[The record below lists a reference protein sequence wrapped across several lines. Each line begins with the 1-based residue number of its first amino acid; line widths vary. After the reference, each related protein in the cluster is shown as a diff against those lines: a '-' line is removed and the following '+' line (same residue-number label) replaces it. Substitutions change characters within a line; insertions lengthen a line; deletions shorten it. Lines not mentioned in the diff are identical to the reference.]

1 MYLKKILLTVVLL
14 GLVGMAGFSYY
25 VYQNIFTP
33 NTGFNNPQA
42 HVFIPTGAT
51 FKMVQEELSPLL
63 KDMNTFVTVAQ
74 RKGYSSNI
82 KAGHFIIK
90 KGSNNNEIINS
101 IRSGNIPVT
110 IKFNNQERLEDL
122 AGHLAKQIELDSASL
137 LDTMLDE
144 DFLKAS
150 GFTQD
155 TALGMYIANS
165 YEVYWNTSPKA
176 FCQKMLKEYNAFWN
190 TSRVAKAK
198 AISLSKDQVMA
209 LAAIV
214 QKETAM
220 IQERPMVAGLYLNRL
235 KKGMLLQADPTVIF
249 AKKKTEN
256 NFKQVIK
263 RVLFKDLK
271 IASPYN
277 TYKYSGVPPG
287 PITMPDVSAIDG
299 VLNYKK
305 HGFYFMVA
313 DVENFGYHKFA
324 KTLSAHNRNK
334 KQYVNWINKQG
345 VKR

>member
-176 FCQKMLKEYNAFWN
+176 FCQKMLKQYNAFWN

>member
-63 KDMNTFVTVAQ
+63 KDLNTFVTVAQ

-137 LDTMLDE
+137 LNAMLDE

-150 GFTQD
+150 GFTKD
-155 TALGMYIANS
+155 TALSMYIANS

-277 TYKYSGVPPG
+277 TYRYSGVPPG

-305 HGFYFMVA
+305 HDFYFMVA

>member
-110 IKFNNQERLEDL
+110 IKFNNQERLENL

-137 LDTMLDE
+137 LNAMLDE

-150 GFTQD
+150 GFTKD

-176 FCQKMLKEYNAFWN
+176 FCQKMLKQYNAFWN

-277 TYKYSGVPPG
+277 TYRYSGVPPG

-305 HGFYFMVA
+305 HDFYFMVA

>member
-63 KDMNTFVTVAQ
+63 KDLNTFVTVAQ

-137 LDTMLDE
+137 LDAMLDV

-176 FCQKMLKEYNAFWN
+176 FCQKMLREYNAFWN

-277 TYKYSGVPPG
+277 TYKYTGVPPG

>member
-110 IKFNNQERLEDL
+110 IKFNNQERLENL

-137 LDTMLDE
+137 LNAMLDE

-176 FCQKMLKEYNAFWN
+176 FCQKMLREYNAFWN

-220 IQERPMVAGLYLNRL
+220 IQERPTVAGLYLNRL

-277 TYKYSGVPPG
+277 TYKYTGVPPG

>member
-137 LDTMLDE
+137 LDAMLDV
-144 DFLKAS
+144 DFLKVS

-190 TSRVAKAK
+190 TSRVSKAK

>member
-63 KDMNTFVTVAQ
+63 KDLNTFVTVAQ

-110 IKFNNQERLEDL
+110 IKFNNQERLENL

-137 LDTMLDE
+137 LNAMLDV

-176 FCQKMLKEYNAFWN
+176 FCQKMLREYNAFWN

-220 IQERPMVAGLYLNRL
+220 IQERPTVAGLYLNRL

-277 TYKYSGVPPG
+277 TYRYSGVPPG

-305 HGFYFMVA
+305 HDFYFMVA

>member
-63 KDMNTFVTVAQ
+63 KDMNTFVTVAH

-137 LDTMLDE
+137 LDTMLDV
-144 DFLKAS
+144 DFLKVS

>member
-137 LDTMLDE
+137 LDAMLDV
-144 DFLKAS
+144 DFLKVS

-277 TYKYSGVPPG
+277 TYRYSGVPPG

-305 HGFYFMVA
+305 HDFYFMVA

>member
-110 IKFNNQERLEDL
+110 IKFNNQERLENL

-137 LDTMLDE
+137 LDAMLDV
-144 DFLKAS
+144 DFLKVS

-277 TYKYSGVPPG
+277 TYRYSGVPPG

-305 HGFYFMVA
+305 HDFYFMVA

>member
-63 KDMNTFVTVAQ
+63 KDMNTFVTVAH

-110 IKFNNQERLEDL
+110 IKFNNQERLENL

-137 LDTMLDE
+137 LNAMLDV

-176 FCQKMLKEYNAFWN
+176 FCQKMLREYNAFWN
-190 TSRVAKAK
+190 TSRVVKAK

-277 TYKYSGVPPG
+277 TYKYTGVPPG

-305 HGFYFMVA
+305 HDFYFMVA

>member
-63 KDMNTFVTVAQ
+63 KDLNTFVTVAQ

-90 KGSNNNEIINS
+90 KGNNNNEIINS

-110 IKFNNQERLEDL
+110 IKFNNQERLENL

-137 LDTMLDE
+137 LNAMLDV

-176 FCQKMLKEYNAFWN
+176 FCQKMLREYNAFWN

-220 IQERPMVAGLYLNRL
+220 IQERPTVAGLYLNRL

-271 IASPYN
+271 IDSPYN
-277 TYKYSGVPPG
+277 TYRYSGVPPG

-305 HGFYFMVA
+305 HDFYFMVA

>member
-63 KDMNTFVTVAQ
+63 KDLNTFVTVAQ

-110 IKFNNQERLEDL
+110 IKFNNQERLENL

-137 LDTMLDE
+137 LNAMLDE

-176 FCQKMLKEYNAFWN
+176 FCQKMLKQYNAFWN

-220 IQERPMVAGLYLNRL
+220 IQERPTVAGLYLNRL

-277 TYKYSGVPPG
+277 TYRYSGVPPG

-305 HGFYFMVA
+305 HDFYFMVA

>member
-63 KDMNTFVTVAQ
+63 KDLNTFVTVAQ

-137 LDTMLDE
+137 LNAMLDV

-176 FCQKMLKEYNAFWN
+176 FCQKMLREYNAFWN
-190 TSRVAKAK
+190 TSRVVKAK

-277 TYKYSGVPPG
+277 TYKYTGVPPG

>member
-63 KDMNTFVTVAQ
+63 KDMSTFATVAQ

-110 IKFNNQERLEDL
+110 IKFNNQERLENL

-137 LDTMLDE
+137 LNAMLDV

-176 FCQKMLKEYNAFWN
+176 FCQKMLKQYNAFWN

-220 IQERPMVAGLYLNRL
+220 IQERPTVAGLYLNRL

-256 NFKQVIK
+256 NFEQVIK

-271 IASPYN
+271 IDSPYN
-277 TYKYSGVPPG
+277 TYIYSGVPPG

-324 KTLSAHNRNK
+324 KTLSGHNRNK

-345 VKR
+345 VQR

>member
-110 IKFNNQERLEDL
+110 IKFNNQERLENL

-137 LDTMLDE
+137 LNAMLDV

-176 FCQKMLKEYNAFWN
+176 FCQKMLREYNAFWN

-220 IQERPMVAGLYLNRL
+220 IQERPTVAGLYLNRL

-277 TYKYSGVPPG
+277 TYRYSGVPPG

-324 KTLSAHNRNK
+324 KTLSGHNRNK

>member
-137 LDTMLDE
+137 LDTMLDV
-144 DFLKAS
+144 DFLKVS

-176 FCQKMLKEYNAFWN
+176 FCQKMLREYNAFWN

>member
-63 KDMNTFVTVAQ
+63 KDLNTFVTVAQ

-90 KGSNNNEIINS
+90 KGNNNNEIINS

-137 LDTMLDE
+137 LNAMLDV

-176 FCQKMLKEYNAFWN
+176 FCQKMLREYNAFWN

-220 IQERPMVAGLYLNRL
+220 IQERPTVAGLYLNRL

-271 IASPYN
+271 IDSPYN
-277 TYKYSGVPPG
+277 TYRYSGVPPG

-305 HGFYFMVA
+305 HDFYFMVA

>member
-63 KDMNTFVTVAQ
+63 KDLNTFVTVAQ

-110 IKFNNQERLEDL
+110 IKFNNQERLENL

-137 LDTMLDE
+137 LNAMLDV

-176 FCQKMLKEYNAFWN
+176 FCQKMLREYNAFWN

-220 IQERPMVAGLYLNRL
+220 IQERPTVAGLYLNRL

-277 TYKYSGVPPG
+277 TYRYSGVPPG

-324 KTLSAHNRNK
+324 KTLSGHNRNK

>member
-122 AGHLAKQIELDSASL
+122 AGHLAKQIELDSVSL
-137 LDTMLDE
+137 LNAMLDE

-305 HGFYFMVA
+305 HDFYFMVA

>member
-137 LDTMLDE
+137 LDAMLDVY
-144 DFLKAS
+144 FFKVS

-165 YEVYWNTSPKA
+165 YEVYWNSSPKA

>member
-137 LDTMLDE
+137 LDAMLDV

-176 FCQKMLKEYNAFWN
+176 FCQKMLREYNAFWN

-277 TYKYSGVPPG
+277 TYRYLEYHPG
-287 PITMPDVSAIDG
+287 LLPCQMF
-299 VLNYKK
+299 L
-305 HGFYFMVA
+305 
-313 DVENFGYHKFA
+313 
-324 KTLSAHNRNK
+324 
-334 KQYVNWINKQG
+334 Q
-345 VKR
+345 

>member
-63 KDMNTFVTVAQ
+63 KDMNTFVTVAH

-110 IKFNNQERLEDL
+110 IKFNNQERLENL

-137 LDTMLDE
+137 LNAMLDV

-176 FCQKMLKEYNAFWN
+176 FCQKMLREYNAFWN

-271 IASPYN
+271 IDSPYN
-277 TYKYSGVPPG
+277 TYRYSGVPPG

>member
-63 KDMNTFVTVAQ
+63 KDMSTFVTVAQ
-74 RKGYSSNI
+74 RKGYVSNI

-137 LDTMLDE
+137 LDTMLDV
-144 DFLKAS
+144 DFLKVS

-176 FCQKMLKEYNAFWN
+176 FCQKMLKQYNAFWN

-277 TYKYSGVPPG
+277 TYRYSGVPPG

-305 HGFYFMVA
+305 HDFYFMVA

>member
-42 HVFIPTGAT
+42 NVFIPTGAT

-110 IKFNNQERLEDL
+110 IKFNNQERLENL

-137 LDTMLDE
+137 LNAMLDE

-176 FCQKMLKEYNAFWN
+176 FCQKMLKQYNAFWN

-220 IQERPMVAGLYLNRL
+220 IQERPTVAGLYLNRL

-277 TYKYSGVPPG
+277 TYRYSGVPPG

-305 HGFYFMVA
+305 HDFYFMVA

>member
-1 MYLKKILLTVVLL
+1 MYLKKILLTVVLI

-51 FKMVQEELSPLL
+51 FNMVQEELSPLL
-63 KDMNTFVTVAQ
+63 KDMSTFVTVAQ

-110 IKFNNQERLEDL
+110 LKFNNQERLENL
-122 AGHLAKQIELDSASL
+122 AGHLAKQIEADSASL
-137 LDTMLDE
+137 LSAMLDE
-144 DFLKAS
+144 AFLKAS

-155 TALGMYIANS
+155 TAIGMYIANS

-176 FCQKMLKEYNAFWN
+176 FCQKMLKEYNVFWN
-190 TSRVAKAK
+190 ASRVAKAK

-220 IQERPMVAGLYLNRL
+220 IYERPMVAGLYVNRL

-249 AKKKTEN
+249 AKKKQEN
-256 NFKQVIK
+256 NFNQVIK
-263 RVLFKDLK
+263 RVLFKDLT

-277 TYKYSGVPPG
+277 TYRYSGVPPG
-287 PITMPDVSAIDG
+287 PITMPDVSAVDG

-305 HGFYFMVA
+305 HSFYYMVA

-324 KTLSAHNRNK
+324 KTLSGHNRNK

-345 VKR
+345 VQR

>member
-110 IKFNNQERLEDL
+110 IKFNNQERLENL

-137 LDTMLDE
+137 LDAMLDV

-176 FCQKMLKEYNAFWN
+176 FCQKMLREYNAFWN

-220 IQERPMVAGLYLNRL
+220 IQERPTVAGLYLNRL

-277 TYKYSGVPPG
+277 TYRYSGVPPG

-305 HGFYFMVA
+305 HDFYFMVA

>member
-63 KDMNTFVTVAQ
+63 KDLNTFVTVAQ

-137 LDTMLDE
+137 LDAMLDV

-176 FCQKMLKEYNAFWN
+176 FCQKMLREYNAFWN

-277 TYKYSGVPPG
+277 TYRYSGVPPG

>member
-137 LDTMLDE
+137 LDTMLDV

>member
-137 LDTMLDE
+137 LDTMLDV
-144 DFLKAS
+144 DFLKVS

>member
-63 KDMNTFVTVAQ
+63 KDLNTFVTVAQ

-137 LDTMLDE
+137 LDAMLDE

-176 FCQKMLKEYNAFWN
+176 FCQKMLREYNAFWN
-190 TSRVAKAK
+190 TSRVVKAK

-277 TYKYSGVPPG
+277 TYRYSGVPPG

-305 HGFYFMVA
+305 HDFYFMVA

>member
-1 MYLKKILLTVVLL
+1 
-14 GLVGMAGFSYY
+14 
-25 VYQNIFTP
+25 
-33 NTGFNNPQA
+33 
-42 HVFIPTGAT
+42 
-51 FKMVQEELSPLL
+51 
-63 KDMNTFVTVAQ
+63 
-74 RKGYSSNI
+74 
-82 KAGHFIIK
+82 
-90 KGSNNNEIINS
+90 
-101 IRSGNIPVT
+101 
-110 IKFNNQERLEDL
+110 
-122 AGHLAKQIELDSASL
+122 
-137 LDTMLDE
+137 
-144 DFLKAS
+144 
-150 GFTQD
+150 
-155 TALGMYIANS
+155 
-165 YEVYWNTSPKA
+165 
-176 FCQKMLKEYNAFWN
+176 
-190 TSRVAKAK
+190 
-198 AISLSKDQVMA
+198 MA

>member
-1 MYLKKILLTVVLL
+1 MYLKKILLTVVFL

-42 HVFIPTGAT
+42 NIFIPTGAT

-63 KDMNTFVTVAQ
+63 KDMSTFVTVAQ
-74 RKGYSSNI
+74 RKGYVSNI

-101 IRSGNIPVT
+101 IRSGNTPVT
-110 IKFNNQERLEDL
+110 IKFNNQERLENL
-122 AGHLAKQIELDSASL
+122 AGHLAKQIEADSLSL
-137 LDTMLDE
+137 LNAMLDV

-165 YEVYWNTSPKA
+165 YQVYWNTSSKA
-176 FCQKMLKEYNAFWN
+176 FCQKMLKQYHAFWN
-190 TSRVAKAK
+190 DARVAKAK

-220 IQERPMVAGLYLNRL
+220 IDERPVVAGLYLNRL

-256 NFKQVIK
+256 NFNQVIK

-271 IASPYN
+271 ITSPYN
-277 TYKYSGVPPG
+277 TYTNSGVPPG

-313 DVENFGYHKFA
+313 DVKNFGYHKFA

>member
-1 MYLKKILLTVVLL
+1 MYLKKILLTVVFL

-42 HVFIPTGAT
+42 NIFIPTGAT

-63 KDMNTFVTVAQ
+63 KDMSTFVTVAQ
-74 RKGYSSNI
+74 RKGYVSNI

-101 IRSGNIPVT
+101 IRSGNTPVT
-110 IKFNNQERLEDL
+110 IKFNNQERLENL
-122 AGHLAKQIELDSASL
+122 AGHLAKQIEADSLSL
-137 LDTMLDE
+137 LNAMLDV

-165 YEVYWNTSPKA
+165 YQVYWNTSSKA
-176 FCQKMLKEYNAFWN
+176 FCQKMLKQYHVFWN
-190 TSRVAKAK
+190 NARVAKAK

-220 IQERPMVAGLYLNRL
+220 IDERPVVAGLYLNRL

-256 NFKQVIK
+256 NFNQVIK

-271 IASPYN
+271 ITSPYN
-277 TYKYSGVPPG
+277 TYANSGVPPG

-313 DVENFGYHKFA
+313 DVKNFGYHKFA

>member
-110 IKFNNQERLEDL
+110 IKFNNQERLENL

-137 LDTMLDE
+137 LSAMLDV

-190 TSRVAKAK
+190 TSRVAKAR

-220 IQERPMVAGLYLNRL
+220 IQERPKVAGLYLNRL

-277 TYKYSGVPPG
+277 TYRYSGVPPG